1 MPVKRLSRS
10 DKDQIYDIL
19 DDFYTE
25 GRYDRAA
32 MELNEVMARIY
43 GYTRSRNTR
52 KTASRRRSVPRKT
65 MNKTRTLSKWQKYV
79 KNKKTQIKYKSG
91 KDKGKLNL
99 KAMGR
104 AYRKKNK

>member
-1 MPVKRLSRS
+1 MRSDVIMLIDEIRQGQLSRHEAM
-10 DKDQIYDIL
+10 DDLNHIFA
-19 DDFYTE
+19 DFY
-25 GRYDRAA
+25 
-32 MELNEVMARIY
+32 
-43 GYTRSRNTR
+43 GYRDQPTRRRT
-52 KTASRRRSVPRKT
+52 TSRRRSAPRKT
-65 MNKTRTLSKWQKYV
+65 MKKTRTLSKWQKYV

>member
-1 MPVKRLSRS
+1 MPIKRLSRS

-19 DDFYTE
+19 DDFYTD

-32 MELNEVMARIY
+32 MDLNELMARIY
-43 GYTRSRNTR
+43 GYNRRKTRSR
-52 KTASRRRSVPRKT
+52 SRSRPRKT
-65 MNKTRTLSKWQKYV
+65 TKKTRKLSKWQKFV
-79 KNKKTQIKYKSG
+79 KSPKNQIKYKSG

>member
-1 MPVKRLSRS
+1 
-10 DKDQIYDIL
+10 
-19 DDFYTE
+19 
-25 GRYDRAA
+25 
-32 MELNEVMARIY
+32 
-43 GYTRSRNTR
+43 
-52 KTASRRRSVPRKT
+52 